1 MNAHDVLHYA
11 HADVLKTFDGV
22 RDADWTKVGV
32 TREWSML
39 DVLAHLTSYELFLE
53 DALKSVLGRTPT
65 PTLDAMGRD
74 RAGFN
79 TAQVAAR
86 RGRTPQQVM
95 DEYTQAHTRVMTMI
109 EELGPERLRA
119 VGTIPWYGA
128 PYSLDDFIVY
138 AIYGHEREH
147 CGQVRQF
154 KLRIAAQPL

>member
-1 MNAHDVLHYA
+1 MNAHDVLRYA
-11 HADVLKTFDGV
+11 HSDVLKTFD
-22 RDADWTKVGV
+22 RISDADWTKVGV

-39 DVLAHLTSYELFLE
+39 DTLAHLTSYELFLE

-74 RAGFN
+74 HAGFN

-86 RGRTPQQVM
+86 RGRTAQQVM
-95 DEYTQAHTRVMTMI
+95 DEYTQAHARVMAMV

-128 PYSLDDFIVY
+128 TSRSTTSSSTPSTDTS
-138 AIYGHEREH
+138 ASTAGR
-147 CGQVRQF
+147 
-154 KLRIAAQPL
+154 